1 MSNDLS
7 RWCAAIAA
15 TDRPTY
21 HAIADAIADDIQ
33 AGRLRAQQKLPPLRT
48 LARTLG
54 VNFSTA
60 ARGYAEAAE
69 RGLIDGRPGSG
80 SYVRGEIR
88 SDPVRRASTVGPIDM
103 SMNMPPEPRSPA
115 LRARLRSGLAS
126 LGAGQDIYD
135 LLRYQEF
142 GGARRDREAGAAWMA
157 RRLPNADPANILVCP
172 GAHSALLG
180 LSASLLRAGDTLA
193 CEAISYPGM
202 KGIAAH
208 LGIRPVGLPADRDGL
223 DPDAFAALCAADPP
237 KALYINP
244 TFNNPT
250 TATLPAERRA
260 AIAEIALRYG
270 VPIIEDDPYGCLPKQ
285 RLAPIA
291 TYAPELTF
299 YVAGLSKVL
308 GAGLRIGYLVTPN
321 VRYTARVSSTMAT
334 LSVMANPAMIQLATR
349 WIEDGTVRA
358 ATLAIREESMARQ
371 QLAARVLAGI
381 DYRSQPEAFHLWLPV
396 PAPWNR
402 IELAT
407 RLQQHGIAAVVSDAF
422 AMRAPAP
429 EAVRICLGGTA
440 SREDCHRHLEIIHD
454 AIKHLPAMAAGGYG
468 EPFVDHQ
475 VGINTA

>member
-1 MSNDLS
+1 MGNDLS
-7 RWCAAIAA
+7 RWNAAIAA
-15 TDRPTY
+15 ADRPTY

-33 AGRLRAQQKLPPLRT
+33 AGRLRAQQKLPPLRA
-48 LARTLG
+48 LARSLG
-54 VNFSTA
+54 INFSTA
-60 ARGYAEAAE
+60 ARGYAEAAA

-80 SYVRGEIR
+80 SYVRGEVK
-88 SDPVRRASTVGPIDM
+88 SHPVHRTSTVGPIDM
-103 SMNMPPEPRSPA
+103 SMNMPPEPQDPA
-115 LRARLRSGLAS
+115 LLARLREGFAGLGDNRD
-126 LGAGQDIYD
+126 LYD

-142 GGARRDREAGAAWMA
+142 GGSTRDREAGAAWMA

-180 LSASLLRAGDTLA
+180 LMAALLRAGDTLA
-193 CEAISYPGM
+193 CEAVTYPGV

-223 DPDAFAALCAADPP
+223 DPDAFAALCAAQPP
-237 KALYINP
+237 KALYVNP

-250 TATLPAERRA
+250 TATLSNERRI
-260 AIAEIALRYG
+260 AIAEIAQRYG

-291 TYAPELTF
+291 THAPQLTF
-299 YVAGLSKVL
+299 YIAGLSKIL

-321 VRYTARVSSTMAT
+321 VRYTARLSSTLAA
-334 LSVMANPAMIQLATR
+334 LSVMAHPAMIQLATR

-358 ATLAIREESMARQ
+358 STLAIREESIARQ
-371 QLAARVLAGI
+371 RLAAQVLDGI
-381 DYRSQPEAFHLWLPV
+381 EYHSQPEAFHLWLPV
-396 PAPWNR
+396 PPPWNR

-407 RLQQHGIAAVVSDAF
+407 RLQSHGIAAVVSDTF

-440 SREDCHRHLEIIHD
+440 SREDCHRQLEIIHD
-454 AIKHLPAMAAGGYG
+454 AIEHLPAMAAGGYA
-468 EPFVDHQ
+468 EPFVDY
-475 VGINTA
+475 